1 MASYC
6 LKTADGKKMYRVDF
20 TTSAGVTTGQDV
32 VVVNSCHVT
41 GVDVT
46 LPSGLVVTAL
56 DEPVDAT
63 QVLVDHVLG
72 AVVPATL
79 DEYKALAETLVG
91 LDW

>member
-1 MASYC
+1 MSSYC

-20 TTSAGVTTGQDV
+20 TTSAGVTTGRDV
-32 VVVNSCHVT
+32 VTVNSCHVT
-41 GVDVT
+41 GIDVT

-63 QVLVDHVLG
+63 QLLVDHVLG

-79 DEYKALAETLVG
+79 EEYKALAVTVLG
-91 LDW
+91 LGW

>member
-6 LKTADGKKMYRVDF
+6 LKTADGKKMYRVEY

-32 VVVNSCHVT
+32 VIVDSCHVT
-41 GVDVT
+41 GIGVT
-46 LPSGLVVTAL
+46 LPSGIVVTAL
-56 DEPVDAT
+56 DDPVDAT

-72 AVVPATL
+72 VVVPATL
-79 DEYKALAETLVG
+79 AEYKALAETLVG